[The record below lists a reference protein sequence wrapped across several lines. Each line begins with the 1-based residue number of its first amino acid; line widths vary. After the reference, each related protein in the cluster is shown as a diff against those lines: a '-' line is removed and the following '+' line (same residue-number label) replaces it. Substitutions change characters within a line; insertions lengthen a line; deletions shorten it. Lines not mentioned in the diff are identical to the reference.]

1 MPLQPIDSPRERPA
15 PRSAHG
21 YDMAGEPVAVDL
33 ERPHIVVAVK
43 PSCDGCR
50 TILDAN
56 LSALTGLPVTFL
68 AAAADP
74 EWADDPVVISP
85 EGLAA
90 LEITWP
96 PFFVFVADG
105 WVKTE
110 GVVFGAE
117 QIVEAVRSVS

>member
-1 MPLQPIDSPRERPA
+1 VPLQPIDSPRERPA
-15 PRSAHG
+15 PPVVRGH
-21 YDMAGEPVAVDL
+21 DVAGVPVTVDL
-33 ERPHIVVAVK
+33 GRPHIVVAVK

-50 TILDAN
+50 SVLDAD
-56 LSALTGLPVTFL
+56 LSGVTGLPVTFL

-90 LEITWP
+90 LESTWP